1 MLCWINCLILFSSV
15 FKRSKD
21 KIWRKTK
28 TSGRCK
34 FDMLYWMNAWPC
46 CWWPEESLG
55 IDIHLISFFLLLD
68 SGSSRGPG
76 DIRPWSSWTS
86 WDQVEPPGQA
96 DQQDRVPQTL
106 SAGVLQHIQGR
117 LDCKCW
123 YLFIQ
128 MTQRKKKQIHARKWR
143 FDSSKSLY
151 CIVNSMS
158 VAPHFLFWL
167 SLWNLLLE
175 QPW

>member
-1 MLCWINCLILFSSV
+1 MKKNQDKWSVQIWYVVLDECMAMLLVTRRESGHWHSF
-15 FKRSKD
+15 D
-21 KIWRKTK
+21 K
-28 TSGRCK
+28 
-34 FDMLYWMNAWPC
+34 
-46 CWWPEESLG
+46 
-55 IDIHLISFFLLLD
+55 FFLLLD